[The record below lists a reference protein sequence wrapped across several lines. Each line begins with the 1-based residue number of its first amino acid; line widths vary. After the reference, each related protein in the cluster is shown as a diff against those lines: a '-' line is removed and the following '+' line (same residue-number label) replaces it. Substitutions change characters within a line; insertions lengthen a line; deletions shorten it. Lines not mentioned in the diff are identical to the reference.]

1 MKLSRSKLNEYVKL
15 YLNDVYDY
23 GDDNEYKLV
32 ESILLPLTNTLEESE
47 QDIHSLLKEASKSSP
62 EHKNII
68 LEFQNK
74 NPLQS

>member
-15 YLNDVYDY
+15 YLNDVHDY
-23 GDDNEYKLV
+23 GDDNEYELV

-47 QDIHSLLKEASKSSP
+47 QDLHSLLKEASKSSP

-68 LEFQNK
+68 LEFIEYSK
-74 NPLQS
+74 SI